1 MGFMVE
7 WWKEVVERWN
17 SMALNIKDEKTSRMV
32 RELAALK
39 GISLV
44 VAVSEAVQE
53 KLEKEKAERER
64 SKGKKGLAARLMEI
78 SRETAP
84 LMKDGRTTK
93 ELFDEL
99 YDDQTGLP
107 K

>member
-1 MGFMVE
+1 MVE
-7 WWKEVVERWN
+7 WWNKIVERWN
-17 SMALNIKDEKTSRMV
+17 SVALNIKNEETNRMV

-44 VAVSEAVQE
+44 VAVTEAVQE
-53 KLEKEKAERER
+53 KLEREKA
-64 SKGKKGLAARLMEI
+64 SKGESRLEWLKRI
-78 SRETAP
+78 TAITAP
-84 LMKDGRTTK
+84 LMNDGRTSK

-99 YDDQTGLP
+99 YDDETGLP